1 MAAGGGARRNAPG
14 ALDVVGGLSH
24 VKRVVLNFQRAG
36 IKDLI
41 LVCGEEE
48 DALKKQL
55 RGFGVTFLRI
65 NPEKGTEM
73 FEAVRLGL
81 SYCRERCS
89 QIFVCPV
96 DVPFFSAGTVERLWK
111 SSAEVAI
118 PSYQNRGGHPVKI
131 RRQAV
136 EPILSYR

>member
-48 DALKKQL
+48 DTLKKQL

-65 NPEKGTEM
+65 DPEKGTEM

-81 SYCRERCS
+81 SYCRERCLS
-89 QIFVCPV
+89 LIHIY
-96 DVPFFSAGTVERLWK
+96 AGRYRDRFYHLYR
-111 SSAEVAI
+111 SSD
-118 PSYQNRGGHPVKI
+118 
-131 RRQAV
+131 RR
-136 EPILSYR
+136 

>member
-55 RGFGVTFLRI
+55 RGFGVTF
-65 NPEKGTEM
+65 
-73 FEAVRLGL
+73 
-81 SYCRERCS
+81 
-89 QIFVCPV
+89 FVNISGKRNR
-96 DVPFFSAGTVERLWK
+96 DV
-111 SSAEVAI
+111 
-118 PSYQNRGGHPVKI
+118 
-131 RRQAV
+131 
-136 EPILSYR
+136 